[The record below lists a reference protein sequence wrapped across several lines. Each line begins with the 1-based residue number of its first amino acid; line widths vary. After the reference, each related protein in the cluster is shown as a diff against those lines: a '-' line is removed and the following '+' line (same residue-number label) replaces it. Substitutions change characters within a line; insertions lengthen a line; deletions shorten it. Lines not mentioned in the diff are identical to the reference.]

1 MMIKAGIR
9 WGYIIFAA
17 LLAALAGYQSLVA
30 YRVLSFNKAVS
41 QIGFSSAITCLT
53 LLRIEAQVEE
63 NMQKWL
69 AQGDENSSV
78 KLKESNED
86 FATSLNQLKS
96 EAILGK
102 PQQEA
107 DRLMQFW
114 NQFTSDLESLRQPS
128 PANQNTETA
137 SKLNEGLRQVETQI
151 QTVYQTSLESISDQI
166 EAFNGDAQSAARNS
180 WLVAAA
186 ALALGVILSF
196 WHYRAV
202 ALPLTQLD
210 EGTRAIAEGKF
221 YIRMD
226 TSRRDEISRIAK
238 NINEL
243 TQRLQEWDKSS
254 KSPDQTG

>member
-1 MMIKAGIR
+1 MMIKARIR
-9 WGYIIFAA
+9 WSYIIFAA

-30 YRVLSFNKAVS
+30 YKVLSFNKAVS
-41 QIGFSSAITCLT
+41 QISFSNAITCLA
-53 LLRIEAQVEE
+53 LLRIEAQVEQD
-63 NMQKWL
+63 MQKWL

-86 FATSLNQLKS
+86 FAISLNQLRS
-96 EAILGK
+96 EAAFGK
-102 PQQEA
+102 SRQEA
-107 DRLMQFW
+107 DRLVQFW

-128 PANQNTETA
+128 PANQNAQTA
-137 SKLNEGLRQVETQI
+137 AKLNEGLRQVETQI

-166 EAFNGDAQSAARNS
+166 EAFNGEAQNAARNS
-180 WLVAAA
+180 WLVAVV

-202 ALPLTQLD
+202 AVPLTQLD
-210 EGTRAIAEGKF
+210 EGTRAIAEGKL
-221 YIRMD
+221 YVRMD

-243 TQRLQEWDKSS
+243 TQRLQEWEKSS
-254 KSPDQTG
+254 KSPD